1 MSLFSKAVRLS
12 KINVLLINMSCVEE
26 NFDLG
31 KSEKLHMCNLAQS
44 ITFHLHDACNN
55 FVYKMQKKTIRACGC
70 FNCLGINCHSCQP
83 FSRAWPVQNLD
94 VAEGLYNVYVF
105 DVKLKFTFKFTKHTQ
120 HLLALPRGNRL
131 HIHVRF
137 GNKKLA

>member
-55 FVYKMQKKTIRACGC
+55 FVYKM
-70 FNCLGINCHSCQP
+70 
-83 FSRAWPVQNLD
+83 
-94 VAEGLYNVYVF
+94 
-105 DVKLKFTFKFTKHTQ
+105 
-120 HLLALPRGNRL
+120 
-131 HIHVRF
+131 
-137 GNKKLA
+137 